1 LVTTVLYGIL
11 IVLASVVAA
20 VAGVV
25 LAQDLIPLYLRG
37 QGDTA
42 VAQG

>member
-20 VAGVV
+20 AAGLV
-25 LAQDLIPLYLRG
+25 LAQHLIPLHLRE
-37 QGDTA
+37 QSNTA
-42 VAQG
+42 VIQG